1 MLALLPHLAWGREK
15 LKLDLEQ
22 REGMLLT
29 LMLMVM
35 GLEPGEG
42 KLLHRLALS
51 SPRGNPYLVLYMM
64 ALDMEPSERML
75 GMLPMLLLPL
85 LFYLRVY

>member
-1 MLALLPHLAWGREK
+1 
-15 LKLDLEQ
+15 
-22 REGMLLT
+22 MLLT

-51 SPRGNPYLVLYMM
+51 SLRGNPYLVLYMM
-64 ALDMEPSERML
+64 ALDTEPSERML
-75 GMLPMLLLPL
+75 GMPPMLLLPL
-85 LFYLRVY
+85 LLSLRAGK

>member
-1 MLALLPHLAWGREK
+1 
-15 LKLDLEQ
+15 
-22 REGMLLT
+22 
-29 LMLMVM
+29 MLMVM
-35 GLEPGEG
+35 GLEPGKG

-51 SPRGNPYLVLYMM
+51 SLRGHPYLVLDMM

-85 LFYLRVY
+85 LLSPRVY